1 MEENKITQT
10 IEAMTEFITEPQV
23 TLLGITMPIDG
34 EANTVEEHI
43 ERSAR
48 ECYQSHNK
56 MDHKE
61 NQRFLRGIILRGH
74 ESVLEHASA
83 TFRVLGGSRAYT
95 HEQVRHRLLSFS
107 QQSQRFVNEKDFR
120 AILPPS
126 IKAKPEAMDVYR
138 DALEQARSAY
148 AKLKE
153 LKLKNEDARFVLP
166 NAVESGIVISGNF
179 REWRHVFKLRCSKS
193 AQWEIRRICGMML
206 REIRK
211 YAPAV
216 FSDLILDEQEWT
228 VKHIA
233 ETIDCDD
240 AQEKVRNILSELQR
254 KGEKPSNILKRLG
267 DDEVYRALFHLKLCL
282 ARACK
287 EVFSSC
293 GDLK

>member
-1 MEENKITQT
+1 
-10 IEAMTEFITEPQV
+10 
-23 TLLGITMPIDG
+23 
-34 EANTVEEHI
+34 
-43 ERSAR
+43 
-48 ECYQSHNK
+48 
-56 MDHKE
+56 
-61 NQRFLRGIILRGH
+61 
-74 ESVLEHASA
+74 
-83 TFRVLGGSRAYT
+83 
-95 HEQVRHRLLSFS
+95 
-107 QQSQRFVNEKDFR
+107 
-120 AILPPS
+120 
-126 IKAKPEAMDVYR
+126 
-138 DALEQARSAY
+138 
-148 AKLKE
+148 
-153 LKLKNEDARFVLP
+153 
-166 NAVESGIVISGNF
+166 
-179 REWRHVFKLRCSKS
+179 
-193 AQWEIRRICGMML
+193 MML

-254 KGEKPSNILKRLG
+254 KGEKPSNILKLLG